1 MMIVRDFARRECR
14 MANKAAEYRKHAD
27 ECMRLVKQMER
38 EEQRE
43 MLLSMARTWLK
54 MADER
59 EQQID
64 RKSDATD

>member
-1 MMIVRDFARRECR
+1 
-14 MANKAAEYRKHAD
+14 MATKAAEYRKHAD
-27 ECMRLVKQMER
+27 ECMRLVKQMDRDEH
-38 EEQRE
+38 RE

-64 RKSDATD
+64 YKSEAAE

>member
-1 MMIVRDFARRECR
+1 